1 MFLALLQHTFVCA
14 IIYSAL
20 GSFGWWCQLILSSA
34 PSNRVRREPSSDVTA
49 TIRRSRVTQLRWRE
63 PCAACSPRAFM
74 NFPLISQWNTVF
86 TLNFHF
92 AHWQRHAGSIFIG
105 LTFTALRGMLD
116 ICVIMGKSRSLLL
129 DSQTDSPKKIIWIS
143 FLLPFGKFLSLA
155 LD

>member
-1 MFLALLQHTFVCA
+1 MFLAVLQHTFVCA

-20 GSFGWWCQLILSSA
+20 GNFGWWCQLILSSA
-34 PSNRVRREPSSDVTA
+34 LSNRVRRKPPSDVTA

-63 PCAACSPRAFM
+63 PCAACSPR
-74 NFPLISQWNTVF
+74 FPLISQWNKVF

-105 LTFTALRGMLD
+105 RTFTALRGMLE

-129 DSQTDSPKKIIWIS
+129 DSQTDSPKTIIWIS
-143 FLLPFGKFLSLA
+143 FLLPFGKFLSLSF
-155 LD
+155 D